1 MLQTVCQQ
9 PFHDRMS
16 AATAGSHTVFDD
28 FFLRVERS
36 QVIETHC
43 ADGSLYQHCLPCGCL
58 PVGCSVRDLRPRPSF
73 CFGKEMFSRIQQN
86 LFWNSRAIGKRFRI
100 VHLYFAN
107 GKIIEVTTFRSDE
120 ENFEEGNNN
129 IFGTIEQDSRRRDF
143 SINALYY
150 NPLDGHLIDF
160 NDSMDDIRK
169 RVIRSL
175 IPLSYSFKED
185 PVRMIRALKYSCTTG
200 FRLKWDVR
208 WAMRRDR
215 SCIQKVSVSRLT
227 DEVIKI
233 FNSGCACQILERLH
247 AAGLLAFVMP
257 SYDVYMK
264 FDKVKDALGKLDE
277 EVRQAKTSGEG
288 YPLSS
293 ILYTISKPVL
303 VVEEGGQDAGEIARE
318 LFREMKVMIAPMTPP
333 NYELERAVEM
343 VMQDL
348 GIRGVPSRRR
358 GGGRRKP
365 AQAASGKSRRSQ
377 TQTPSKK
384 RRRSS
389 GPKGTKVASV
399 PAEAASSAEAHDL

>member
-1 MLQTVCQQ
+1 MFTRYKTDDKGARSVVAKVYTAKEHNIHNSQI
-9 PFHDRMS
+9 DRDCLW
-16 AATAGSHTVFDD
+16 AIRRLWNAGHKAY
-28 FFLRVERS
+28 
-36 QVIETHC
+36 I
-43 ADGSLYQHCLPCGCL
+43 
-58 PVGCSVRDLRPRPSF
+58 VGGAVRDMLLGRRPKDFDIATSASPR
-73 CFGKEMFSRIQQN
+73 QVQN

-129 IFGTIEQDSRRRDF
+129 IFGTIEQDSHRRDF

-399 PAEAASSAEAHDL
+399 PAEATSSAEAHDL

>member
-1 MLQTVCQQ
+1 M
-9 PFHDRMS
+9 
-16 AATAGSHTVFDD
+16 
-28 FFLRVERS
+28 
-36 QVIETHC
+36 
-43 ADGSLYQHCLPCGCL
+43 
-58 PVGCSVRDLRPRPSF
+58 
-73 CFGKEMFSRIQQN
+73 
-86 LFWNSRAIGKRFRI
+86 
-100 VHLYFAN
+100 
-107 GKIIEVTTFRSDE
+107 
-120 ENFEEGNNN
+120 
-129 IFGTIEQDSRRRDF
+129 
-143 SINALYY
+143 
-150 NPLDGHLIDF
+150 
-160 NDSMDDIRK
+160 
-169 RVIRSL
+169 
-175 IPLSYSFKED
+175 
-185 PVRMIRALKYSCTTG
+185 
-200 FRLKWDVR
+200 
-208 WAMRRDR
+208 
-215 SCIQKVSVSRLT
+215 SRLT

>member
-1 MLQTVCQQ
+1 MFTRYKTDDKGARSVVAKVYTAKEHNIHNSQI
-9 PFHDRMS
+9 DRDCLW
-16 AATAGSHTVFDD
+16 AIRRLWNAGHKAY
-28 FFLRVERS
+28 
-36 QVIETHC
+36 I
-43 ADGSLYQHCLPCGCL
+43 
-58 PVGCSVRDLRPRPSF
+58 VGGAVRDMLLGRRPKDFDIATSASPR
-73 CFGKEMFSRIQQN
+73 QVQN

-348 GIRGVPSRRR
+348 GIRGVTSRRR

-389 GPKGTKVASV
+389 GSKGTKVASV

>member
-1 MLQTVCQQ
+1 MFTRYKTDDKGARSVVAKVYTAKEHNIHNSQI
-9 PFHDRMS
+9 DR
-16 AATAGSHTVFDD
+16 D
-28 FFLRVERS
+28 
-36 QVIETHC
+36 
-43 ADGSLYQHCLPCGCL
+43 CLWAIRRLWNTGHKAYI
-58 PVGCSVRDLRPRPSF
+58 VGGAVRDMLLGRRPKDFDIATSASPR
-73 CFGKEMFSRIQQN
+73 QVQN

-185 PVRMIRALKYSCTTG
+185 PVRMIRAVKYSCTTG

-389 GPKGTKVASV
+389 GSKGTKVASV

>member
-1 MLQTVCQQ
+1 MFTRYKTDDKGARSVVAKVYTAKEHNIHNSQI
-9 PFHDRMS
+9 DRDCLW
-16 AATAGSHTVFDD
+16 AIRRLWNAGHKAY
-28 FFLRVERS
+28 
-36 QVIETHC
+36 I
-43 ADGSLYQHCLPCGCL
+43 
-58 PVGCSVRDLRPRPSF
+58 VGGAVRDMLLGRRPKDFDIATSASPR
-73 CFGKEMFSRIQQN
+73 QVQN

-185 PVRMIRALKYSCTTG
+185 PVRMIRAVNFCCTTG
-200 FRLKWDVR
+200 LRLRWDVR

>member
-1 MLQTVCQQ
+1 MFTRYKTDDKGARSVVAKVYTAKEHNIHNSQI
-9 PFHDRMS
+9 DRDCLW
-16 AATAGSHTVFDD
+16 AIRRLWNAGHKAY
-28 FFLRVERS
+28 
-36 QVIETHC
+36 I
-43 ADGSLYQHCLPCGCL
+43 
-58 PVGCSVRDLRPRPSF
+58 VGGAVRDMLLGRRPKDFDIATSASPR
-73 CFGKEMFSRIQQN
+73 QVQN

-185 PVRMIRALKYSCTTG
+185 PVRMIRAVKYSCTTG

-365 AQAASGKSRRSQ
+365 AQAASGKSRRTQ

-399 PAEAASSAEAHDL
+399 PAEASSSAEAHDL

>member
-1 MLQTVCQQ
+1 MFTRYKTDDKGARSVVAKVYTAKEHNIHNSQI
-9 PFHDRMS
+9 DRDCLW
-16 AATAGSHTVFDD
+16 AIRRLWNAGHKAY
-28 FFLRVERS
+28 
-36 QVIETHC
+36 I
-43 ADGSLYQHCLPCGCL
+43 
-58 PVGCSVRDLRPRPSF
+58 VGGAVRDMLLGRRPKDFDIATSASPR
-73 CFGKEMFSRIQQN
+73 QVQN

-185 PVRMIRALKYSCTTG
+185 PVRMIRAVKYSCITG

-377 TQTPSKK
+377 PQTPSKK

>member
-1 MLQTVCQQ
+1 MFTRYKTDDKGARSVVAKVYTAKEHNIHNSQI
-9 PFHDRMS
+9 DRDCLW
-16 AATAGSHTVFDD
+16 AIRRLWNAGHKAY
-28 FFLRVERS
+28 
-36 QVIETHC
+36 I
-43 ADGSLYQHCLPCGCL
+43 
-58 PVGCSVRDLRPRPSF
+58 VGGAVRDMLLGRRPKDFDIATSASPR
-73 CFGKEMFSRIQQN
+73 QVQN

-129 IFGTIEQDSRRRDF
+129 IFGTIEQDSHRRDF

>member
-1 MLQTVCQQ
+1 MFTRYKTDDKGARSVVAKVYTAKEHNIHNSQI
-9 PFHDRMS
+9 DRDCLW
-16 AATAGSHTVFDD
+16 AIRRLWNAGHKAY
-28 FFLRVERS
+28 
-36 QVIETHC
+36 I
-43 ADGSLYQHCLPCGCL
+43 
-58 PVGCSVRDLRPRPSF
+58 VGGAVRDMLLGRRPKDFDIATSASPR
-73 CFGKEMFSRIQQN
+73 QVQN

-185 PVRMIRALKYSCTTG
+185 PVRMIRAVKYSCTTG

-257 SYDVYMK
+257 SYDVYME

>member
-1 MLQTVCQQ
+1 MFTRYKTDDKGARSVVAKVYTAKEHNIHNSQI
-9 PFHDRMS
+9 DRDCLW
-16 AATAGSHTVFDD
+16 AIRRLWNAGHKAY
-28 FFLRVERS
+28 
-36 QVIETHC
+36 I
-43 ADGSLYQHCLPCGCL
+43 
-58 PVGCSVRDLRPRPSF
+58 VGGAVRDMLLGRRPKDFDIATSASPR
-73 CFGKEMFSRIQQN
+73 QVQN

-120 ENFEEGNNN
+120 ENFEEGINN

-185 PVRMIRALKYSCTTG
+185 PVRMIRAVKYSCTTG

-303 VVEEGGQDAGEIARE
+303 VVEEGSQDAGEIARE

>member
-1 MLQTVCQQ
+1 MFTRYKTDDKGARSVVAKVYTAKEHNIHNSQI
-9 PFHDRMS
+9 DRDCLW
-16 AATAGSHTVFDD
+16 AIRRLWNAGHKAY
-28 FFLRVERS
+28 
-36 QVIETHC
+36 I
-43 ADGSLYQHCLPCGCL
+43 
-58 PVGCSVRDLRPRPSF
+58 VGGAVRDMLLGRRPKDFDIATSASPR
-73 CFGKEMFSRIQQN
+73 QVQN

-129 IFGTIEQDSRRRDF
+129 IFGTIEQDSHRRDF

-185 PVRMIRALKYSCTTG
+185 PVRMIRAVKYSCTTG
-200 FRLKWDVR
+200 FRLKWNVR

-399 PAEAASSAEAHDL
+399 PAEATSSAEAHDL

>member
-1 MLQTVCQQ
+1 MFTRYKTDDKGARSVVAKVYTAKEHNIHNSQI
-9 PFHDRMS
+9 DRDCLW
-16 AATAGSHTVFDD
+16 AIRRLWNAGHKAY
-28 FFLRVERS
+28 
-36 QVIETHC
+36 I
-43 ADGSLYQHCLPCGCL
+43 
-58 PVGCSVRDLRPRPSF
+58 VGGAVRDMLLGRRPKDFDIATSASPR
-73 CFGKEMFSRIQQN
+73 QVQN

>member
-1 MLQTVCQQ
+1 MFTRYKTDDKGARSVVAKVYTAKEHNIHNSQI
-9 PFHDRMS
+9 DRDCLW
-16 AATAGSHTVFDD
+16 AIRRLWNAGHKAY
-28 FFLRVERS
+28 
-36 QVIETHC
+36 I
-43 ADGSLYQHCLPCGCL
+43 
-58 PVGCSVRDLRPRPSF
+58 VGGAVRDMLLGRRPKDFDIATSASPR
-73 CFGKEMFSRIQQN
+73 QVQN

-129 IFGTIEQDSRRRDF
+129 IFGTIEQDSHRRDF

-160 NDSMDDIRK
+160 NDSMDDIRR

-215 SCIQKVSVSRLT
+215 SCIQKVSVSRMT

-377 TQTPSKK
+377 AQASSKK

-399 PAEAASSAEAHDL
+399 PAEATSSAEAHDL

>member
-1 MLQTVCQQ
+1 MFTRYKTDDKGARSVVAKVYTAKEHNIHNSQI
-9 PFHDRMS
+9 DRDCLW
-16 AATAGSHTVFDD
+16 AIRRLWNAGHKAY
-28 FFLRVERS
+28 
-36 QVIETHC
+36 I
-43 ADGSLYQHCLPCGCL
+43 
-58 PVGCSVRDLRPRPSF
+58 VGGAVRDMLLGRRPKDFDIATSASPR
-73 CFGKEMFSRIQQN
+73 QVQN

-185 PVRMIRALKYSCTTG
+185 PVRMIRAVKYSCTTG

-399 PAEAASSAEAHDL
+399 PAEASSSAEAHDL

>member
-1 MLQTVCQQ
+1 MFTRYKTDDKGARSVVAKVYTAKEHNIHNSQI
-9 PFHDRMS
+9 DRDCLW
-16 AATAGSHTVFDD
+16 AIRRLWNAGHKAY
-28 FFLRVERS
+28 
-36 QVIETHC
+36 I
-43 ADGSLYQHCLPCGCL
+43 
-58 PVGCSVRDLRPRPSF
+58 VGGAVRDMLLGRRPKDFDIATSASPR
-73 CFGKEMFSRIQQN
+73 QVQN

-129 IFGTIEQDSRRRDF
+129 IFGTIEQDSHRRDF

-160 NDSMDDIRK
+160 NDSMDDIRR

-377 TQTPSKK
+377 TQAPSKK

-399 PAEAASSAEAHDL
+399 PAEATSSAEAHDL

>member
-1 MLQTVCQQ
+1 MFTRYKTDDKGARSVVAKVYTAKEHNIHNSQI
-9 PFHDRMS
+9 DRDCLW
-16 AATAGSHTVFDD
+16 AIRRLWNAGHKAY
-28 FFLRVERS
+28 
-36 QVIETHC
+36 I
-43 ADGSLYQHCLPCGCL
+43 
-58 PVGCSVRDLRPRPSF
+58 VGGAVRDMLLGRRPKDFDIATSASPR
-73 CFGKEMFSRIQQN
+73 QVQN
-86 LFWNSRAIGKRFRI
+86 LFWNCRAIGKRFRI

-185 PVRMIRALKYSCTTG
+185 PVRMIRAVKYSCTTG

-399 PAEAASSAEAHDL
+399 PAEASSSAEAHDL

>member
-1 MLQTVCQQ
+1 MFTRYKTDDKGARSVVAKVYTAKEHNIHNSQI
-9 PFHDRMS
+9 DRDCLW
-16 AATAGSHTVFDD
+16 AIRRLWNAGHKAY
-28 FFLRVERS
+28 
-36 QVIETHC
+36 I
-43 ADGSLYQHCLPCGCL
+43 
-58 PVGCSVRDLRPRPSF
+58 VGGAVRDMLLGRRPKDFDIATSASPR
-73 CFGKEMFSRIQQN
+73 QVQN

-129 IFGTIEQDSRRRDF
+129 IFGTIEQDSHRRDF

-264 FDKVKDALGKLDE
+264 YDKVKDALRRLDE
-277 EVRQAKTSGEG
+277 DVNQAKTSGEG

-303 VVEEGGQDAGEIARE
+303 VVDQDGLGAGEIAKE

-333 NYELERAVEM
+333 NYELERAVDM
-343 VMQDL
+343 VLQDL
-348 GIRGVPSRRR
+348 GLKGSASRRR
-358 GGGRRKP
+358 GGGRRKS
-365 AQAASGKSRRSQ
+365 AQATPGKTRRSQ
-377 TQTPSKK
+377 TASPAKK
-384 RRRSS
+384 RRRA
-389 GPKGTKVASV
+389 GGAKATRVASV
-399 PAEAASSAEAHDL
+399 PAEATSSAEAHDL

>member
-1 MLQTVCQQ
+1 MFTRYKTDDKGARSVVAKVYTAKEHNIHNSQI
-9 PFHDRMS
+9 DRDCLW
-16 AATAGSHTVFDD
+16 AIRRLWNAGHKAY
-28 FFLRVERS
+28 
-36 QVIETHC
+36 I
-43 ADGSLYQHCLPCGCL
+43 
-58 PVGCSVRDLRPRPSF
+58 VGGAVRDMLLGRRPKDFDIATSASPR
-73 CFGKEMFSRIQQN
+73 QVQN

-129 IFGTIEQDSRRRDF
+129 IFGTIEQDSHRRDF

-185 PVRMIRALKYSCTTG
+185 PVRMIRAVKYSCTTG

-399 PAEAASSAEAHDL
+399 PAEATSSAEAHDL

>member
-1 MLQTVCQQ
+1 MFTRYKTDDKGARSVVAKVYTAKEHNIHNSQI
-9 PFHDRMS
+9 DRDCLW
-16 AATAGSHTVFDD
+16 AIRRLWNAGHKAY
-28 FFLRVERS
+28 
-36 QVIETHC
+36 I
-43 ADGSLYQHCLPCGCL
+43 
-58 PVGCSVRDLRPRPSF
+58 VGGAVRDMLLGRRPKDFDIATSASPR
-73 CFGKEMFSRIQQN
+73 QVQN

-160 NDSMDDIRK
+160 NDSMDDIRR

-264 FDKVKDALGKLDE
+264 YDKVREALRRLDE
-277 EVRQAKTSGEG
+277 DVNQAKTSGEG

>member
-1 MLQTVCQQ
+1 MFTRYKTDDKGARSVVAKVYTAKEHNIHNSQI
-9 PFHDRMS
+9 DRDCLW
-16 AATAGSHTVFDD
+16 AIRRLWNAGHKAY
-28 FFLRVERS
+28 
-36 QVIETHC
+36 I
-43 ADGSLYQHCLPCGCL
+43 
-58 PVGCSVRDLRPRPSF
+58 VGGAVRDMLLGRRPKDFDIATSASPR
-73 CFGKEMFSRIQQN
+73 QVQN

-399 PAEAASSAEAHDL
+399 PAEATSSAEAHDL

>member
-1 MLQTVCQQ
+1 MFTRYKTDDKGARSVVAKVYTAKEHNIHNSQI
-9 PFHDRMS
+9 DRDCLW
-16 AATAGSHTVFDD
+16 AIRRLWNAGHKAY
-28 FFLRVERS
+28 
-36 QVIETHC
+36 I
-43 ADGSLYQHCLPCGCL
+43 
-58 PVGCSVRDLRPRPSF
+58 VGGAVRDMLLGRRPKDFDIATSASPR
-73 CFGKEMFSRIQQN
+73 QVQN

-185 PVRMIRALKYSCTTG
+185 PVRMIRAVKYSCTTG

-384 RRRSS
+384 RRRPS

-399 PAEAASSAEAHDL
+399 PAEATSSAEAHDL

>member
-1 MLQTVCQQ
+1 MFTRYKTDDKGARSVVAKVYTAKEHNIHNSQI
-9 PFHDRMS
+9 DRDCLW
-16 AATAGSHTVFDD
+16 AIRRLWKAGHKAY
-28 FFLRVERS
+28 
-36 QVIETHC
+36 I
-43 ADGSLYQHCLPCGCL
+43 
-58 PVGCSVRDLRPRPSF
+58 VGGAVRDMLLGRRPKDFDIATSASPR
-73 CFGKEMFSRIQQN
+73 QVQN

-399 PAEAASSAEAHDL
+399 PAEATSSAEAHDL

>member
-1 MLQTVCQQ
+1 MFTRYKTDDKGARSVVAKVYTAKEHNIHNSQI
-9 PFHDRMS
+9 DRDCLW
-16 AATAGSHTVFDD
+16 AIRRLWNAGHKAY
-28 FFLRVERS
+28 
-36 QVIETHC
+36 I
-43 ADGSLYQHCLPCGCL
+43 
-58 PVGCSVRDLRPRPSF
+58 VGGAVRDMLLGRRPKDFDIATSASPR
-73 CFGKEMFSRIQQN
+73 QVQN

-129 IFGTIEQDSRRRDF
+129 IFGTIEQDSHRRDF

-160 NDSMDDIRK
+160 NDSMDDIRR

-303 VVEEGGQDAGEIARE
+303 VVEENGLDAGEIARE

-358 GGGRRKP
+358 GGGHRKP

-377 TQTPSKK
+377 TQAPSKK

-389 GPKGTKVASV
+389 GPKGMKVASV
-399 PAEAASSAEAHDL
+399 PAEATSSAEAHDL

>member
-1 MLQTVCQQ
+1 MFTRYKTDDKGARSVVAKVYTAKEHNIHNSQI
-9 PFHDRMS
+9 DRDCLW
-16 AATAGSHTVFDD
+16 AIRRLWNAGHKAY
-28 FFLRVERS
+28 
-36 QVIETHC
+36 I
-43 ADGSLYQHCLPCGCL
+43 
-58 PVGCSVRDLRPRPSF
+58 VGGAVRDMLLGRRPKDFDIATSASPR
-73 CFGKEMFSRIQQN
+73 QVQN

-185 PVRMIRALKYSCTTG
+185 PVRMIRAVKYSCTTG

-389 GPKGTKVASV
+389 GSKGTKVASV

>member
-1 MLQTVCQQ
+1 MFTRYKTDDKGARSVVAKVYTAKEHNIHNSQI
-9 PFHDRMS
+9 DRDCLW
-16 AATAGSHTVFDD
+16 AIRRLWNAGHKAY
-28 FFLRVERS
+28 
-36 QVIETHC
+36 I
-43 ADGSLYQHCLPCGCL
+43 
-58 PVGCSVRDLRPRPSF
+58 VGGAVRDMLLGRRPKDFDIATSASPR
-73 CFGKEMFSRIQQN
+73 QVQN

-129 IFGTIEQDSRRRDF
+129 IFGTIEQDSHRRDF

-185 PVRMIRALKYSCTTG
+185 PVRMIRAVKYSCTTG

-384 RRRSS
+384 SRRSS

>member
-1 MLQTVCQQ
+1 MFTRYKTDDKGARSVVAKVYTAKEHNIHNSQI
-9 PFHDRMS
+9 DRDCLW
-16 AATAGSHTVFDD
+16 AIRRLWNAGHKAY
-28 FFLRVERS
+28 
-36 QVIETHC
+36 I
-43 ADGSLYQHCLPCGCL
+43 
-58 PVGCSVRDLRPRPSF
+58 VGGAVRDMLLGRRPKDFDIATSASPR
-73 CFGKEMFSRIQQN
+73 QVQN

-120 ENFEEGNNN
+120 ENFEEGNN

-185 PVRMIRALKYSCTTG
+185 PVRMIRAVKYSCTTG

-293 ILYTISKPVL
+293 ILYTISKPIL

>member
-1 MLQTVCQQ
+1 MFTRYKTDDKGARSVVAKVYTAKEHNIHNSQI
-9 PFHDRMS
+9 DRDCLW
-16 AATAGSHTVFDD
+16 AIRRLWNAGHKAY
-28 FFLRVERS
+28 
-36 QVIETHC
+36 I
-43 ADGSLYQHCLPCGCL
+43 
-58 PVGCSVRDLRPRPSF
+58 VGGAVRDMLLGRRPKDFDIATSASPR
-73 CFGKEMFSRIQQN
+73 QVQN

-160 NDSMDDIRK
+160 NDSMDDIRR

-185 PVRMIRALKYSCTTG
+185 PVRMIRAVKYSCTTG

>member
-1 MLQTVCQQ
+1 MFTRYKTDDKGARSVVAKVYTAKEHNIHNSQI
-9 PFHDRMS
+9 DRDCLW
-16 AATAGSHTVFDD
+16 AIRRLWNAGHKAY
-28 FFLRVERS
+28 
-36 QVIETHC
+36 I
-43 ADGSLYQHCLPCGCL
+43 
-58 PVGCSVRDLRPRPSF
+58 VGGAVRDMLLGRRPKDFDIATSASPR
-73 CFGKEMFSRIQQN
+73 QVQN

-185 PVRMIRALKYSCTTG
+185 PVRMIRAVKYSCITG

>member
-1 MLQTVCQQ
+1 MFTRYKTDDKGARSVVAKVYTAKEHNIHNSQI
-9 PFHDRMS
+9 DRDCLW
-16 AATAGSHTVFDD
+16 AIRRLWNAGHKAY
-28 FFLRVERS
+28 
-36 QVIETHC
+36 I
-43 ADGSLYQHCLPCGCL
+43 
-58 PVGCSVRDLRPRPSF
+58 VGGAVRDMLLGRRPKDFDIATSASPR
-73 CFGKEMFSRIQQN
+73 QVQN

-129 IFGTIEQDSRRRDF
+129 IFGTIEQDSHRRDF

-264 FDKVKDALGKLDE
+264 YDKVKDALRRLDE
-277 EVRQAKTSGEG
+277 DVNQAKTSGEG

-303 VVEEGGQDAGEIARE
+303 VVDQDGLGAGEIAKE

-333 NYELERAVEM
+333 NYELERAVDM
-343 VMQDL
+343 VLQDL
-348 GIRGVPSRRR
+348 GLKGSASRRR

-365 AQAASGKSRRSQ
+365 AQATPGKTRRSQ
-377 TQTPSKK
+377 TASPAKK
-384 RRRSS
+384 RRRA
-389 GPKGTKVASV
+389 GGAKATRVASV
-399 PAEAASSAEAHDL
+399 PAEATSSAEAHDL

>member
-1 MLQTVCQQ
+1 MFTRYKTDDKGARSVVAKVYTAKEHNIHNSQI
-9 PFHDRMS
+9 DRDCLW
-16 AATAGSHTVFDD
+16 AIRRLWNAGHKAY
-28 FFLRVERS
+28 
-36 QVIETHC
+36 I
-43 ADGSLYQHCLPCGCL
+43 
-58 PVGCSVRDLRPRPSF
+58 VGGAVRDMLLGRRPKDFDIATSASPR
-73 CFGKEMFSRIQQN
+73 QVQN

-185 PVRMIRALKYSCTTG
+185 PVRMIRAVKYSCTTG

-303 VVEEGGQDAGEIARE
+303 VVEDGGQDAGEIARE

-377 TQTPSKK
+377 AQASSKK
-384 RRRSS
+384 RRRPS

-399 PAEAASSAEAHDL
+399 PAEATSSAEAHDL

>member
-1 MLQTVCQQ
+1 MFTRYKTDDKGARSVVAKVYTAKEHNIHNSQI
-9 PFHDRMS
+9 DRDCLW
-16 AATAGSHTVFDD
+16 AIRRLWNAGHKAY
-28 FFLRVERS
+28 
-36 QVIETHC
+36 I
-43 ADGSLYQHCLPCGCL
+43 
-58 PVGCSVRDLRPRPSF
+58 VGGAVRDMLLGRRPKDFDIATSASPR
-73 CFGKEMFSRIQQN
+73 QVQN

-160 NDSMDDIRK
+160 NDSMDDIMR

-185 PVRMIRALKYSCTTG
+185 PVRMIRAVKYSCTTG

>member
-1 MLQTVCQQ
+1 MFTRYKTDDNGARSVVAKVYTAKEHNIHNSQI
-9 PFHDRMS
+9 DRDCLW
-16 AATAGSHTVFDD
+16 AIRRLWNAGHKAY
-28 FFLRVERS
+28 
-36 QVIETHC
+36 I
-43 ADGSLYQHCLPCGCL
+43 
-58 PVGCSVRDLRPRPSF
+58 VGGAVRDMLLGRRPKDFDIATSASPR
-73 CFGKEMFSRIQQN
+73 QVQN

-129 IFGTIEQDSRRRDF
+129 IFGTIEQDSHRRDF

-185 PVRMIRALKYSCTTG
+185 PVRMIRAVKYSCTTG

>member
-1 MLQTVCQQ
+1 MFTRYKTDDKGARSVVAKVYTAKEHNIHNSQI
-9 PFHDRMS
+9 DRDCLW
-16 AATAGSHTVFDD
+16 AIRRLWNAGHKAY
-28 FFLRVERS
+28 
-36 QVIETHC
+36 I
-43 ADGSLYQHCLPCGCL
+43 
-58 PVGCSVRDLRPRPSF
+58 VGGAVRDMLLGRRPKDFDIATSASPR
-73 CFGKEMFSRIQQN
+73 QVQN

-185 PVRMIRALKYSCTTG
+185 PVRMIRAVKYSCTTG

-348 GIRGVPSRRR
+348 GIKGVPSRRR

>member
-1 MLQTVCQQ
+1 MFTRYKTDDKGARSVVAKVYTAKEHNIHNSQI
-9 PFHDRMS
+9 DRDCLW
-16 AATAGSHTVFDD
+16 AIRRLWNAGHKAY
-28 FFLRVERS
+28 
-36 QVIETHC
+36 I
-43 ADGSLYQHCLPCGCL
+43 
-58 PVGCSVRDLRPRPSF
+58 VGGAVRDMLLGRRPKDFDIATSASPR
-73 CFGKEMFSRIQQN
+73 QVQN

-185 PVRMIRALKYSCTTG
+185 PVRMIRAVKYSCTTG

-389 GPKGTKVASV
+389 GPKGTKVASI

>member
-1 MLQTVCQQ
+1 MFTRYKTDDNGARSVVAKVYTAKEHNIHNSQI
-9 PFHDRMS
+9 DRDCLW
-16 AATAGSHTVFDD
+16 AIRRLWNAGHKAY
-28 FFLRVERS
+28 
-36 QVIETHC
+36 I
-43 ADGSLYQHCLPCGCL
+43 
-58 PVGCSVRDLRPRPSF
+58 VGGAVRDMLLGRRPKDFDIATSASPR
-73 CFGKEMFSRIQQN
+73 QVQN

-185 PVRMIRALKYSCTTG
+185 PVRMIRAVKYSCTTG

>member
-1 MLQTVCQQ
+1 MFTRYKTDDKGARSVVAKVYTAKEHNIHNSQI
-9 PFHDRMS
+9 DRDCLW
-16 AATAGSHTVFDD
+16 AIRRLWNAGHKAY
-28 FFLRVERS
+28 
-36 QVIETHC
+36 I
-43 ADGSLYQHCLPCGCL
+43 
-58 PVGCSVRDLRPRPSF
+58 VGGAVRDMLLGRRPKDFDIATSASPR
-73 CFGKEMFSRIQQN
+73 QVQN
-86 LFWNSRAIGKRFRI
+86 LFWNSRSIGKRFRI

-129 IFGTIEQDSRRRDF
+129 IFGTIEQDSHRRDF

-399 PAEAASSAEAHDL
+399 PAEATSSAEAHDL

>member
-1 MLQTVCQQ
+1 MFTRYKTDDKGARSVVAKVYTAKEHNIHNSQI
-9 PFHDRMS
+9 DRDCLW
-16 AATAGSHTVFDD
+16 AIRRLWNAGHKAY
-28 FFLRVERS
+28 
-36 QVIETHC
+36 I
-43 ADGSLYQHCLPCGCL
+43 
-58 PVGCSVRDLRPRPSF
+58 VGGAVRDMLLGRRPKDFDIATSASPR
-73 CFGKEMFSRIQQN
+73 QVQN

-185 PVRMIRALKYSCTTG
+185 PVRMIRAVKYSCTTG

-389 GPKGTKVASV
+389 GPNGTKVASV

>member
-1 MLQTVCQQ
+1 MFTRYKTDDKGARSVVAKVYTAKEHNIHNSQI
-9 PFHDRMS
+9 DRDCLW
-16 AATAGSHTVFDD
+16 AIRRLWNAGHKAY
-28 FFLRVERS
+28 
-36 QVIETHC
+36 I
-43 ADGSLYQHCLPCGCL
+43 
-58 PVGCSVRDLRPRPSF
+58 VGGAVRDMLLGRRPKDFDIATSASPR
-73 CFGKEMFSRIQQN
+73 QVQN

-160 NDSMDDIRK
+160 NDSMDDIRR

-185 PVRMIRALKYSCTTG
+185 PVRMIRAVKYSCTTG

-365 AQAASGKSRRSQ
+365 AQATSGKSRRSQ